1 MSYVKQSSFI
11 NSDVEFFRKKFKKN
25 SLEVLINPN
34 ALRHV
39 EPSLIYSID
48 SDVLPNDY
56 LIELSLAA
64 SSKASK
70 THIENIDKTKQDSV
84 FFNTFPGEHYRLLKS
99 LTSILNPKIV
109 VEIGTSTGMGSTAI
123 LQGLNNGK
131 LITFD
136 LLSWNQF
143 SSHLKK
149 ELFGDHFEQILI
161 DLSIEPNFES
171 YKDLL
176 NEADYIFIDG
186 PKNSI
191 FEYEFS
197 NLLTRLDKKARKL
210 LIFDDIR
217 FVNMIDLWTSIKS
230 PKIDLTSFGHWSGTG
245 IVDISNGFYLNK
257 TSSYE

>member
-1 MSYVKQSSFI
+1 MSYVKHSTFLKSNI
-11 NSDVEFFRKKFKKN
+11 EFYRKKFKKN

-34 ALRHV
+34 ALRHF

-48 SDVLPNDY
+48 SDLPPNDY
-56 LIELSLAA
+56 LIELSLSA
-64 SSKASK
+64 SSRASK
-70 THIENIDKTKQDSV
+70 THIENVDNTKQDSV

-99 LTSILNPKIV
+99 LTSLLSPKIV

-136 LLSWNQF
+136 LISWDQF
-143 SSHLKK
+143 NSHLKK

-161 DLSIEPNFES
+161 DLSIESNFES
-171 YKDLL
+171 YRDLL
-176 NEADYIFIDG
+176 NKADCIFIDG
-186 PKNSI
+186 PKDSI
-191 FEYEFS
+191 FEYKFS
-197 NLLTRLDKKARKL
+197 NLLTRLDKKAGKL

-217 FVNMIDLWTSIKS
+217 FVNMIDLWVSIRS

-245 IVDISNGFYLNK
+245 IVDISGGFYLNK
-257 TSSYE
+257 TRSYE